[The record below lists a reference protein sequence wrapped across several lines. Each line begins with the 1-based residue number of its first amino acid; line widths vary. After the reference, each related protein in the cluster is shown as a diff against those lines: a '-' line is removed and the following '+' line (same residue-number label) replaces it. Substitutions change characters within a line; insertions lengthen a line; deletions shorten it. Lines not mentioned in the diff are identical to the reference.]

1 MTDGSSFISAIGRVL
16 YEAPTIVLVA
26 ILCLVIGGFV
36 THLSFYHTIVI
47 LWLGMST
54 YESKKD
60 HFLNFTMGNPY
71 QAGHRRCYLLCRRR
85 VTKFYSFTEDEQI
98 QVLDSDRRCSLKV
111 VTKDKERLV
120 RLSRPSGFG
129 DFSQVT
135 NKCISPL
142 SAIEK
147 DNLGISPFANLN
159 DP

>member
-1 MTDGSSFISAIGRVL
+1 MTDGSSFISAIGSVL

-60 HFLNFTMGNPY
+60 HFLNYAMGNPY

-85 VTKFYSFTEDEQI
+85 VTKFYSFTEDEPI

-135 NKCISPL
+135 NQCISPL
-142 SAIEK
+142 SAIKK
-147 DNLGISPFANLN
+147 DNLGISPFANLD